1 MTNRRNEPP
10 ADERLRGEDEPPSAL
25 DGLRRP
31 LRFAVA
37 VAATGAVMALLL
49 DRFGA
54 GLSDALRGAQVG
66 WIAAAFAMSTAGVL
80 LGALRWQ
87 VVLESMRYRLGFWR
101 ALVAVLAT
109 WPLVV
114 VTPSRASDF
123 LRAVA
128 VRRTVPLAAGTG
140 SVLAEKVVDMSLLL
154 LMAALGA
161 AIEGLWLWSGLAA
174 AALLALVAGVAL
186 LVAHRARFARL
197 PLIRSHAQKVED
209 LFLAFDALLAA
220 PWRLAST
227 CGLSLVIRGLTLG
240 ITFALL
246 RAVDAD
252 VDLFDT
258 CALWPVATLIGL
270 LPLTLA
276 GVGTRDAM
284 FMYLLSERG
293 HLLTRVN
300 VLAATMGYSAINVG
314 AFAVI
319 GLPFMAH
326 ELARMREARQTDGP
340 RPAAREP

>member
-1 MTNRRNEPP
+1 
-10 ADERLRGEDEPPSAL
+10 
-25 DGLRRP
+25 
-31 LRFAVA
+31 
-37 VAATGAVMALLL
+37 MA
-49 DRFGA
+49 
-54 GLSDALRGAQVG
+54 
-66 WIAAAFAMSTAGVL
+66 TAGVL

-114 VTPSRASDF
+114 VTPSRAADF

-161 AIEGLWLWSGLAA
+161 AIEGLWLWSAVTG
-174 AALLALVAGVAL
+174 AALASFVVAVLLV
-186 LVAHRARFARL
+186 VAHRDKVARL
-197 PLIRSHAQKVED
+197 PLLRSHAEKVED
-209 LFLAFDALLAA
+209 LFLAFNALFSS
-220 PWRLAST
+220 PGRLVAT
-227 CGLSLVIRGLTLG
+227 CLLSVVIRGLTLA

-246 RAVDAD
+246 RAVGAD

-276 GVGTRDAM
+276 GMGTRDAM
-284 FMYLLSERG
+284 FMYLLAERG
-293 HLLTRVN
+293 HLLTSVN
-300 VLAATMGYSAINVG
+300 VLAATMGYSLLNVG

-319 GLPFMAH
+319 GLPFMMH
-326 ELARMREARQTDGP
+326 ELGRGEGEITGRRGDGKG
-340 RPAAREP
+340 

>member
-1 MTNRRNEPP
+1 
-10 ADERLRGEDEPPSAL
+10 
-25 DGLRRP
+25 
-31 LRFAVA
+31 
-37 VAATGAVMALLL
+37 MALLV
-49 DRFGA
+49 RQFGS
-54 GLSDALRGAQVG
+54 GLGEAMRGAQLDWVV
-66 WIAAAFAMSTAGVL
+66 ASFAMATAGVL

-114 VTPSRASDF
+114 VTPSRAADF

-161 AIEGLWLWSGLAA
+161 AIEGLWLWSAVCG
-174 AALLALVAGVAL
+174 AALAGFVVAVLLV
-186 LVAHRARFARL
+186 VAHRDKVARL
-197 PLIRSHAQKVED
+197 PLLRSHAEKVED
-209 LFLAFDALLAA
+209 LFLAFNALFSS
-220 PWRLAST
+220 PGRLVAT
-227 CGLSLVIRGLTLG
+227 CVLSVVIRGLTLA

-246 RAVDAD
+246 RAVGAD

-276 GVGTRDAM
+276 GMGTRDAM
-284 FMYLLSERG
+284 FMYLLAERG
-293 HLLTRVN
+293 HLLTSVN
-300 VLAATMGYSAINVG
+300 VLAATMGYSLLNVG

-319 GLPFMAH
+319 GLPFMMH
-326 ELARMREARQTDGP
+326 ELGRGEGRP
-340 RPAAREP
+340 RPDQAHPAPREP

>member
-1 MTNRRNEPP
+1 
-10 ADERLRGEDEPPSAL
+10 
-25 DGLRRP
+25 
-31 LRFAVA
+31 
-37 VAATGAVMALLL
+37 MA
-49 DRFGA
+49 
-54 GLSDALRGAQVG
+54 S
-66 WIAAAFAMSTAGVL
+66 AGVL

-87 VVLESMRYRLGFWR
+87 VVLESMHYRLGFWR

-114 VTPSRASDF
+114 VTPSRAADF

-161 AIEGLWLWSGLAA
+161 AIEGLALWSAVTG
-174 AALLALVAGVAL
+174 AALAGLVAAVVL
-186 LVAHRARFARL
+186 LVTHRTKLAGL
-197 PLIRSHAQKVED
+197 PWLRSHAKKIED
-209 LFLAFDALLAA
+209 LFLAFDALFAS
-220 PWRLAST
+220 PGRLWAT
-227 CGLSLVIRGLTLG
+227 CVLSLVIRGLTLA

-246 RAVDAD
+246 RAVGAD

-276 GVGTRDAM
+276 GMGTRDAT
-284 FMYLLSERG
+284 FMYLLAERG
-293 HLLTRVN
+293 HLVTRVN
-300 VLAATMGYSAINVG
+300 VLAATMAYSLINVG

-319 GLPFMAH
+319 GLPFLMN
-326 ELARMREARQTDGP
+326 ELGRAEEASSAGG
-340 RPAAREP
+340 

>member
-1 MTNRRNEPP
+1 MSRLP
-10 ADERLRGEDEPPSAL
+10 DERLPAADEPPEGVGRGRR
-25 DGLRRP
+25 GLR
-31 LRFAVA
+31 LAVA
-37 VAATGAVMALLL
+37 VAATAAMMVLLI

-54 GLSDALRGAQVG
+54 GLSDAMRGARLG
-66 WIAAAFAMSTAGVL
+66 WVAAAFAISTAGVL

-101 ALVAVLAT
+101 SLVAVLAT

-123 LRAVA
+123 LRAFA
-128 VRRTVPLAAGTG
+128 VRRTIPLAAGTG

-154 LMAALGA
+154 LLGSLGA
-161 AIEGLWLWSGLAA
+161 AIEGLWLWSVLTAAMLAVEIA
-174 AALLALVAGVAL
+174 CVAL
-186 LVAHRARFARL
+186 LVRQRAWFARL
-197 PLIRSHAQKVED
+197 PFVRSHPEKVED
-209 LFLAFDALLAA
+209 LFLAFDALFASPGRLAA
-220 PWRLAST
+220 T
-227 CGLSLVIRGLTLG
+227 CVLSLVIRGLTLG

-246 RAVDAD
+246 RAVGAD

-270 LPLTLA
+270 LPITLG

-314 AFAVI
+314 GFALI
-319 GLPFMAH
+319 GLPFMVH
-326 ELARMREARQTDGP
+326 ELARMRDAGGGGAIAP
-340 RPAAREP
+340 GAPP

>member
-1 MTNRRNEPP
+1 L
-10 ADERLRGEDEPPSAL
+10 RLT
-25 DGLRRP
+25 
-31 LRFAVA
+31 VA
-37 VAATGAVMALLL
+37 VVVTVAVMALLVRQFGSGLGAAVRSARL
-49 DRFGA
+49 DW
-54 GLSDALRGAQVG
+54 V
-66 WIAAAFAMSTAGVL
+66 AASFAMATAGVL

-87 VVLESMRYRLGFWR
+87 VVLESMHYRLGFWR

-114 VTPSRASDF
+114 VTPSRAADF

-154 LMAALGA
+154 LMAVLGA
-161 AIEGLWLWSGLAA
+161 AIEGLGIWSAVTG
-174 AALLALVAGVAL
+174 AALAGFLVGVFL
-186 LVAHRARFARL
+186 LVTQRGKLAGL
-197 PLIRSHAQKVED
+197 PLLRSHAKKIED
-209 LFLAFDALLAA
+209 LFLAFDALFAS
-220 PWRLAST
+220 PGRLWAT
-227 CGLSLVIRGLTLG
+227 CVLSLVIRGLTLA

-246 RAVDAD
+246 RAVGAD

-276 GVGTRDAM
+276 GMGTRDAT
-284 FMYLLSERG
+284 FMYLLAERG

-300 VLAATMGYSAINVG
+300 VLAATMAYSLINVG

-319 GLPFMAH
+319 GLPFLMQ
-326 ELARMREARQTDGP
+326 ELGRAEEGSASSAGG
-340 RPAAREP
+340 

>member
-1 MTNRRNEPP
+1 
-10 ADERLRGEDEPPSAL
+10 
-25 DGLRRP
+25 
-31 LRFAVA
+31 
-37 VAATGAVMALLL
+37 MALLI
-49 DRFGA
+49 DRFGS
-54 GLSDALRGAQVG
+54 GLGDAMRGARPG
-66 WIAAAFAMSTAGVL
+66 WLAAAFGMSTAAVL

-123 LRAVA
+123 LRAFA
-128 VRRTVPLAAGTG
+128 VRETVPLAAGTG

-161 AIEGLWLWSGLAA
+161 ALEGLWPW
-174 AALLALVAGVAL
+174 AALTAAVLSVEITGVVLLAT
-186 LVAHRARFARL
+186 HRSKLARL
-197 PLIRSHAQKVED
+197 PLIRKHAEKVED
-209 LFLAFDALLAA
+209 LFLAFDALFASPARLAA
-220 PWRLAST
+220 T
-227 CGLSLVIRGLTLG
+227 CALSLVIRCLTLG

-246 RAVDAD
+246 RAVGAD

-276 GVGTRDAM
+276 GMGTRDAM

-293 HLLTRVN
+293 HLVTRVN

-314 AFAVI
+314 AFAII
-319 GLPFMAH
+319 GLPFMLH
-326 ELARMREARQTDGP
+326 ELGRMRASPTV
-340 RPAAREP
+340 

>member
-1 MTNRRNEPP
+1 
-10 ADERLRGEDEPPSAL
+10 L
-25 DGLRRP
+25 GL
-31 LRFAVA
+31 AVLGTA
-37 VAATGAVMALLL
+37 VVMALLV
-49 DRFGA
+49 DRFGS
-54 GLSDALRGAQVG
+54 GLGDAMRGARVG
-66 WIAAAFAMSTAGVL
+66 WVVASFAMATAGVL

-114 VTPSRASDF
+114 VTPSRAADF

-154 LMAALGA
+154 LMAAAGA
-161 AIEGLWLWSGLAA
+161 AFAELWLWS
-174 AALLALVAGVAL
+174 ALTMAALVAEVGLVAL
-186 LVAHRARFARL
+186 LVAYRGKLARL
-197 PLIRSHAQKVED
+197 PLVRAHAEKVED
-209 LFLAFDALLAA
+209 LFLAFDALLSSPA
-220 PWRLAST
+220 RLLAT
-227 CGLSLVIRGLTLG
+227 CVLSLVIRVLTLA

-246 RAVDAD
+246 RSVDAD

-258 CALWPVATLIGL
+258 CMLWPVATLIGL

-276 GVGTRDAM
+276 GMGTRDAM

-293 HLLTRVN
+293 HLLTRAN
-300 VLAATMGYSAINVG
+300 VLAATMGYSLINVG

-319 GLPFMAH
+319 GLPFLMH
-326 ELARMREARQTDGP
+326 ELGRS
-340 RPAAREP
+340 AAQLEKP

>member
-1 MTNRRNEPP
+1 
-10 ADERLRGEDEPPSAL
+10 
-25 DGLRRP
+25 
-31 LRFAVA
+31 
-37 VAATGAVMALLL
+37 MALLVH
-49 DRFGA
+49 RFGS
-54 GLSDALRGAQVG
+54 GLGEAMRSARLDWV
-66 WIAAAFAMSTAGVL
+66 AASFAMATAGVL

-87 VVLESMRYRLGFWR
+87 VVLESMHYRLGFGR

-114 VTPSRASDF
+114 VTPSRAADF

-161 AIEGLWLWSGLAA
+161 AVEGLWLWAALTGAALAGLA
-174 AALLALVAGVAL
+174 LAVTILVV
-186 LVAHRARFARL
+186 HRGKLARL
-197 PLIRSHAQKVED
+197 PWLRSHAEKVED
-209 LFLAFDALLAA
+209 LFRAFDALFAS
-220 PWRLAST
+220 PGRLVAT
-227 CGLSLVIRGLTLG
+227 CVLSVVIRGLTLA

-246 RAVDAD
+246 RAVGAD

-276 GVGTRDAM
+276 GMGTRDAT
-284 FMYLLSERG
+284 FMYLLAERG

-300 VLAATMGYSAINVG
+300 VLAATMAYSLLNVG

-319 GLPFMAH
+319 GLPFMMHA
-326 ELARMREARQTDGP
+326 LARAEGSPQADRA
-340 RPAAREP
+340 PAAPEP

>member
-1 MTNRRNEPP
+1 MSRLP
-10 ADERLRGEDEPPSAL
+10 DERLRAADEPLERVGRGRRAL
-25 DGLRRP
+25 RL
-31 LRFAVA
+31 AVA
-37 VAATGAVMALLL
+37 VAATTVVMALLVG
-49 DRFGA
+49 RFGA
-54 GLSDALRGAQVG
+54 GLSDALRGARPG
-66 WIAAAFAMSTAGVL
+66 WIAAAFAMATAGVF

-101 ALVAVLAT
+101 SLVAVLAT

-123 LRAVA
+123 LRAFA
-128 VRRTVPLAAGTG
+128 VRGAVPLAAGTG

-154 LMAALGA
+154 LLAVIGGA
-161 AIEGLWLWSGLAA
+161 VEGLWFWSALTAAVLAVEIA
-174 AALLALVAGVAL
+174 CVAL
-186 LVAHRARFARL
+186 LVARRAWFTRL
-197 PLIRSHAQKVED
+197 PLVSSHAGKIED
-209 LFLAFDALLAA
+209 LFHAFDALFAAPARLAA
-220 PWRLAST
+220 T
-227 CGLSLVIRGLTLG
+227 CVLSLVIRGLTLV

-246 RAVDAD
+246 RAVGAD

-258 CALWPVATLIGL
+258 CALWPVATLVGL
-270 LPLTLA
+270 LPITLG

-326 ELARMREARQTDGP
+326 ELARMRAGSGP
-340 RPAAREP
+340 AMAQPASREP

>member
-1 MTNRRNEPP
+1 MTHRPNEEA
-10 ADERLRGEDEPPSAL
+10 ADEGSRGDDEP
-25 DGLRRP
+25 RRAAP
-31 LRFAVA
+31 IRRALRFALA
-37 VAATGAVMALLL
+37 VGATAAVMALLI
-49 DRFGA
+49 RSFGS
-54 GLSDALRGAQVG
+54 GLGDAMRGARLDWV
-66 WIAAAFAMSTAGVL
+66 AASFAMSAAGVL

-109 WPLVV
+109 WPLVLL
-114 VTPSRASDF
+114 TPSRASDF

-161 AIEGLWLWSGLAA
+161 ALEGLWLWCALIAGVLA
-174 AALLALVAGVAL
+174 VEIVGVAL
-186 LVAHRARFARL
+186 VVTHRAKAARL
-197 PLIRSHAQKVED
+197 PLFRSHAQKIED
-209 LFLAFDALLAA
+209 LFLAFDALFAA
-220 PWRLAST
+220 PARMAAA
-227 CGLSLVIRGLTLG
+227 CALSLVIRGLTLG
-240 ITFALL
+240 ITFGLL
-246 RAVDAD
+246 RAVGAD

-276 GVGTRDAM
+276 GMGTRDAA

-293 HLLTRVN
+293 HLVTRVN
-300 VLAATMGYSAINVG
+300 VLAATMGYSAISVG

-319 GLPFMAH
+319 GLPFMMH
-326 ELARMREARQTDGP
+326 ELARTRGARASEPQ
-340 RPAAREP
+340 PAPEP